1 MEYTFGTIN
10 SEEYVRVKGIDNE
23 FVLSG
28 FQTISTTYPDCII
41 THNFKVRR
49 LLKRTDNYIWYI
61 IDNHTKYIDKS
72 PALEAENKKLQ
83 QQIQALSDQNEF
95 QEELIVELAN
105 VVYA

>member
-10 SEEYVRVKGIDNE
+10 SEEYVRIKGIDSE

-28 FQTISTTYPDCII
+28 FQTVTTTYPDCII